1 MQSNRFNG
9 GIKMSKKE
17 ISFEE
22 NIKRLEEIVTLLE
35 KGETPLEESMSL
47 FEEGVKLT
55 NQCLSILDNAEQKI
69 KSLTKNGE
77 NIEESDFVS
86 EE

>member
-1 MQSNRFNG
+1 
-9 GIKMSKKE
+9 MSKKE